1 MDTLIATLQVEVT
14 GLTGLSDEAEN
25 TLLLSL
31 AGLKHVRVSSYLTR
45 TFGQCI

>member
-14 GLTGLSDEAEN
+14 QLSGLPDDTEN

-31 AGLKHVRVSSYLTR
+31 AGLKHVRIVSLR
-45 TFGQCI
+45 H